1 MANETIYVVDDEP
14 LITRLAQINLER
26 MGYTIKIAHDGAEAL
41 DALQKG
47 EVKPDLILLD
57 IMMPYMDGFELLEKL
72 RFDDNLRSIPVIVM
86 TARALDSDIIEGHKF
101 GAQQYLTKPIN
112 PTELTT
118 VVAEVL
124 RQAEEA
130 PPMEM
135 PASSNDGTA

>member
-26 MGYTIKIAHDGAEAL
+26 MGYTVKIAHDGAEAL

-57 IMMPYMDGFELLEKL
+57 IMMPYMDGFEMLERL
-72 RFDDNLRSIPVIVM
+72 HFDDKLSPIPVIIM
-86 TARALDSDIIEGHKF
+86 TARALDADIIEGHKF

-118 VVAEVL
+118 IVAEVL
-124 RQAEEA
+124 RQKQE
-130 PPMEM
+130 PVPMQA
-135 PASSNDGTA
+135 ASPDSAA

>member
-26 MGYTIKIAHDGAEAL
+26 MGYTVKVAHDGAEAL

-47 EVKPDLILLD
+47 ELKPDLILLD
-57 IMMPYMDGFELLEKL
+57 IMMPYMDGFEMLERL
-72 RFDDNLRSIPVIVM
+72 HFDDNLRSIPVVIM
-86 TARALDSDIIEGHKF
+86 TARALDADIIEGHKF

-124 RQAEEA
+124 KQKRE
-130 PPMEM
+130 PVPMESQ
-135 PASSNDGTA
+135 PSGSSDAV